1 LEKIG
6 GPIVGLSN
14 QSNDLKNAL
23 SYIMIFYHEE
33 ENVEVII
40 PVCRSAAEVFDYLH
54 NELVVLG
61 KEYLFPKELVNK
73 AKGGGAM
80 YN

>member
-1 LEKIG
+1 
-6 GPIVGLSN
+6 
-14 QSNDLKNAL
+14 
-23 SYIMIFYHEE
+23 MIFYHEE